1 MRFEGREGFDLILS
15 NLPFGN
21 RVGSHEDNTRLYD
34 RFVRRLRSL
43 LAPGGVAV
51 LYTMEYKLLKTCL
64 DRTGGLVL
72 RERKRTEAGGL
83 LPWIFVVDRD
93 DVRC

>member
-1 MRFEGREGFDLILS
+1 MKTFNDTYMFYS
-15 NLPFGN
+15 NMDTVIRMP
-21 RVGSHEDNTRLYD
+21 E
-34 RFVRRLRSL
+34 L

-51 LYTMEYKLLKTCL
+51 LYTMEYKLLKSCL
-64 DRTGGLVL
+64 SRARGLTL
-72 RERKRTEAGGL
+72 REQKRTEAGGL